1 MEIKFI
7 KMEKILKDPFQY
19 YAHKKEQESGGQR
32 LETLE
37 EHTLLCQ
44 KYFKCIYQNKQIG
57 EAVSLF
63 IRKYMKKFS
72 GKLSEKSRQLIADMW
87 CNVVTFHD
95 VGKHN
100 PNFQRDVMGRKEVER
115 NPNYSPAGSEH
126 SALSAV
132 LYLNYYYKKLKN
144 EELEEGR
151 YLFYLLMCNA
161 YTISRHHGRLVSLEE
176 FVRSL
181 SEGRNRK
188 LFKVLQK
195 ESGNVCEEKFELSE
209 NMITKMINMVDKVGK
224 NQTKEQ
230 AIWLYFYEKLT
241 YSMLVA
247 ADYYAAS
254 EFMSG
259 IQMQDLGEVDNISE
273 IFQVHQS
280 TEVNQGIRKYE
291 AEEYPV
297 DLEKLEKETKINVLR
312 NEIFLDAERQLLKEK
327 EKNIFYLE
335 APTGSGK
342 SNISMNLSFQLAM
355 QDSRLKKI
363 YYIYPFNTLV
373 EQNQEILKKVFEGHP
388 EMMEQIAVVNSI
400 TPIKCVR
407 KGREKDEQNEG
418 EVYYEKALLNRQFLN
433 YPIILTTHVSL
444 FDTIFGDSKAS
455 AFGFHQLAGSILV
468 LDEIQSYKNSI
479 WGEIITFLSEL
490 AEFLHMKIIIMSATL
505 PDLEILKEK
514 SESTAYL
521 VKNRKKY
528 FCHPC
533 FQKRVE
539 VSRELLEKKI
549 MMEELYQHVKKNCG
563 KGKKLLIEFITK
575 SHAEE
580 FYNKLKTDNEI
591 EETVLCMSGDDS
603 ILERKSIIEQISEKG
618 KAVIL
623 VATQVIEAG
632 VDIDMDIG
640 YKNIAKMDS
649 EEQFLGRINRSYT
662 SGRTGT
668 VYFFEID
675 EPKKIYKSDMRSEWE
690 FSVKQS
696 SIWKMLVE
704 KDFGLYYALILKVWD
719 RNNRRIMEKDF
730 FKKQVGELKF
740 PEVCQHMKLIE
751 EQNWNMQVYLGRKIE
766 DENGE
771 SLDGNKLWEEYR
783 ELLEN
788 MDMGYAQKRVR
799 LSEIRAKMNCFIY
812 EIKQNSQ
819 IVYND
824 QIGELFYIED
834 GEKYF
839 ENGRLNRGKIQGQ
852 IGEFVDFI

>member
-1 MEIKFI
+1 M
-7 KMEKILKDPFQY
+7 
-19 YAHKKEQESGGQR
+19 
-32 LETLE
+32 
-37 EHTLLCQ
+37 
-44 KYFKCIYQNKQIG
+44 
-57 EAVSLF
+57 
-63 IRKYMKKFS
+63 
-72 GKLSEKSRQLIADMW
+72 
-87 CNVVTFHD
+87 
-95 VGKHN
+95 
-100 PNFQRDVMGRKEVER
+100 
-115 NPNYSPAGSEH
+115 
-126 SALSAV
+126 
-132 LYLNYYYKKLKN
+132 
-144 EELEEGR
+144 
-151 YLFYLLMCNA
+151 
-161 YTISRHHGRLVSLEE
+161 
-176 FVRSL
+176 
-181 SEGRNRK
+181 
-188 LFKVLQK
+188 
-195 ESGNVCEEKFELSE
+195 
-209 NMITKMINMVDKVGK
+209 
-224 NQTKEQ
+224 
-230 AIWLYFYEKLT
+230 
-241 YSMLVA
+241 
-247 ADYYAAS
+247 
-254 EFMSG
+254 
-259 IQMQDLGEVDNISE
+259 
-273 IFQVHQS
+273 
-280 TEVNQGIRKYE
+280 
-291 AEEYPV
+291 
-297 DLEKLEKETKINVLR
+297 
-312 NEIFLDAERQLLKEK
+312 
-327 EKNIFYLE
+327 
-335 APTGSGK
+335 
-342 SNISMNLSFQLAM
+342 
-355 QDSRLKKI
+355 
-363 YYIYPFNTLV
+363 
-373 EQNQEILKKVFEGHP
+373 
-388 EMMEQIAVVNSI
+388 
-400 TPIKCVR
+400 
-407 KGREKDEQNEG
+407 
-418 EVYYEKALLNRQFLN
+418 
-433 YPIILTTHVSL
+433 
-444 FDTIFGDSKAS
+444 
-455 AFGFHQLAGSILV
+455 
-468 LDEIQSYKNSI
+468 
-479 WGEIITFLSEL
+479 
-490 AEFLHMKIIIMSATL
+490 
-505 PDLEILKEK
+505 
-514 SESTAYL
+514 
-521 VKNRKKY
+521 
-528 FCHPC
+528 
-533 FQKRVE
+533 
-539 VSRELLEKKI
+539 
-549 MMEELYQHVKKNCG
+549 KKNCG

-640 YKNIAKMDS
+640 YKNVAKMDS

-788 MDMGYAQKRVR
+788 MDMGYAKKRIR

>member
-7 KMEKILKDPFQY
+7 KTEEILKEPSRY
-19 YAHKKEQESGGQR
+19 YAHKKETEEDGKK

-44 KYFKCIYQNKQIG
+44 KYFTRIYQNKQIG
-57 EAVSLF
+57 ENVSLF
-63 IRKYMKKFS
+63 IQKYLGKCS
-72 GKLSEKSRQLIADMW
+72 AEAGKLAEDMW

-95 VGKHN
+95 MGKHN
-100 PNFQRDVMGRKEVER
+100 PNFQRDVLGRREVER
-115 NPNYSPAGSEH
+115 NSNYSSAGSEH

-132 LYLNYYYKKLKN
+132 LYLDYYCKKLKKM
-144 EELEEGR
+144 ESDER
-151 YLFYLLMCNA
+151 KYLYYLLICNA

-176 FVRSL
+176 FMRSL
-181 SEGRNRK
+181 LEGKNRK
-188 LFKVLQK
+188 LFKVLQQ
-195 ESGNVCEEKFELSE
+195 ESGNVCVEEFQLTEGLIAE
-209 NMITKMINMVDKVGK
+209 IINIANETGK
-224 NQTKEQ
+224 NQMKEQ

-247 ADYYAAS
+247 ADYYATS

-259 IQMQDLGEVDNISE
+259 IQIQEVGEVDNISE

-280 TEVNQGIRKYE
+280 TRVNQTIRQYE
-291 AEEYPV
+291 AEKYPMA
-297 DLEKLEKETKINVLR
+297 LKQLQEETDINVLR

-342 SNISMNLSFQLAM
+342 SNISMSLSFQLAM
-355 QDSRLKKI
+355 QDRRLKKI

-373 EQNQEILKKVFEGHP
+373 EQNQEILKKVFEKHP
-388 EMMEQIAVVNSI
+388 EIMQQIAVVNSI
-400 TPIKCVR
+400 TPIKYVEDER
-407 KGREKDEQNEG
+407 KRAEKDERET
-418 EVYYEKALLNRQFLN
+418 YYEKALLNRQFLN

-444 FDTIFGDSKAS
+444 FDTIFGDSKES

-490 AEFLHMKIIIMSATL
+490 AEFMHMKIIIMSATL

-514 SESTAYL
+514 SQHTSYL
-521 VKNRKKY
+521 IKNRKKY
-528 FCHPC
+528 FCHSC
-533 FQKRVE
+533 FQKRVS

-549 MMEELYQHVKKNCG
+549 TMEDLYQHVKKNCG
-563 KGKKLLIEFITK
+563 NGKKLLIEFITK
-575 SHAEE
+575 KHAEE
-580 FYNKLKTDNEI
+580 FYYKLQTDDEI

-603 ILERKSIIEQISEKG
+603 ILERKSIIQKISEKG

-662 SGRTGT
+662 EGRTGK

-675 EPKKIYKSDMRSEWE
+675 EPMSIYKGDMRSQWD
-690 FSVKQS
+690 FSIKQPN
-696 SIWKMLVE
+696 IWKMLEE
-704 KDFGLYYALILKVWD
+704 KDFVLYYTPILEAWGKNYQHVM
-719 RNNRRIMEKDF
+719 NKDF

-740 PEVCQHMKLIE
+740 PEVCQHMRLIE
-751 EQNWNMQVYLGRKIE
+751 EQNWNMSVYLGRKIE

-771 SLDGNKLWEEYR
+771 ILDGNKLWEDYK
-783 ELLEN
+783 ELLMN
-788 MDMGYAQKRVR
+788 MDIGYAEKRVR
-799 LSEIRAKMNCFIY
+799 LSEIKAKMNCFIY

-824 QIGELFYIED
+824 QIGELFYIEE

-839 ENGRLNRGKIQGQ
+839 ENGRLNREKIQGQ